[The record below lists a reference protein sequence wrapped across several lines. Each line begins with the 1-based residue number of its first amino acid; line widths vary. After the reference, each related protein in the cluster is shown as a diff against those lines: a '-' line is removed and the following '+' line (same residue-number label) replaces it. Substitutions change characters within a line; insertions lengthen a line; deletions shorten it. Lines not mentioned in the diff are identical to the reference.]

1 MLLTI
6 RTNIGTLSL
15 FLFQVVSQS
24 FQPFSQPHEAES
36 LLTQGSY
43 PSHPTLT
50 HTQSNPTLCSRSV
63 SPTPVNPN
71 DNASTSLPH
80 ETNFTGQMEF
90 LTGPNQY
97 QRPLPPASSEESI
110 SDSQFSDE
118 GQFNP
123 LNMDHAISG
132 SPYSFFP
139 QQVVIEQPLP
149 AEQFVDRQLFYPS
162 NSIMQQISRSHPTSG
177 FGMPLH
183 GQVSSVRY
191 TLTSQPLH
199 KWHRWQS
206 DLKIVK
212 TRKLV

>member
-132 SPYSFFP
+132 SPYTNFLVLTIFKS
-139 QQVVIEQPLP
+139 LCH
-149 AEQFVDRQLFYPS
+149 LC
-162 NSIMQQISRSHPTSG
+162 HLCSG
-177 FGMPLH
+177 WL
-183 GQVSSVRY
+183 VSVY
-191 TLTSQPLH
+191 LTELTCPCNGIPNPDVGWEREICCMIL
-199 KWHRWQS
+199 
-206 DLKIVK
+206 LEG
-212 TRKLV
+212 